1 MRGELGSKP
10 ADGDLAAELWDELM
24 EVRACFPAGAA
35 HDPGGVNIS
44 GDRAERARSAIAP
57 LVRRLRGDE
66 AREALG
72 EARQLA
78 ALGECF
84 AYLHWASQAVG
95 APSAAFRDYADHY
108 LTSAIPLLEDRA
120 GDGPRG
126 AARGRAQARQVNV
139 GALRSLLNEGL
150 DAPVRRTAEA
160 EGPGPCPPTA
170 PTPELP
176 PSTLRAEEP
185 STPAGNAGEV
195 APAAPMRP
203 PADPP
208 AQDTRADG
216 PVPASLEPGAAP
228 APAPAT
234 PPPPRTSRAGAR
246 GRSGAGRRP
255 RRTGSRG
262 TALGK
267 YILALTGAVIAGA
280 VVAVAVLAA
289 ARLGASLS
297 GWPERDRTIVRAGA
311 VLGGS
316 IGAIV
321 ILFGAMRPG
330 RRLRRGAPLVW
341 GVSVIVSVIAV
352 ARVSARPSAM
362 RLVDSGVTG
371 LAALMSERLGRMV
384 PEGSA
389 AVLSATIICAVVGV
403 VLGAAIGFAV
413 RLILL
418 LLSGE
423 SREGPRGPA
432 R

>member
-35 HDPGGVNIS
+35 HAPGGVNIS

-57 LVRRLRGDE
+57 LVRRLRSDE

-150 DAPVRRTAEA
+150 DAPVHYAPA
-160 EGPGPCPPTA
+160 APP
-170 PTPELP
+170 
-176 PSTLRAEEP
+176 
-185 STPAGNAGEV
+185 TPAGNAGEG

-203 PADPP
+203 PAGPP

-234 PPPPRTSRAGAR
+234 PSAPRTIRAGAR

-255 RRTGSRG
+255 RRTGNRG
-262 TALGK
+262 IALGK

-330 RRLRRGAPLVW
+330 RRLKRGAPLVW

>member
-24 EVRACFPAGAA
+24 EARACFPAGAA
-35 HDPGGVNIS
+35 HAPGGVNIS
-44 GDRAERARSAIAP
+44 GDRAERARSTIAP

-150 DAPVRRTAEA
+150 DAPVHYAPA
-160 EGPGPCPPTA
+160 APP
-170 PTPELP
+170 
-176 PSTLRAEEP
+176 
-185 STPAGNAGEV
+185 TPAGNAGEG

-234 PPPPRTSRAGAR
+234 PPPPRTIRAGAR

-330 RRLRRGAPLVW
+330 RRLKRGAPLVW

-371 LAALMSERLGRMV
+371 LAALMSERLGTMA